1 MSRLASRIE
10 AALAGS
16 ALADPLP
23 ATAVAFVEARSGDP
37 EAAAL
42 PDPALRG
49 LARAIASQPEVA
61 VFLSHRSHFLE
72 RIARLAP
79 GALEA
84 RAESFPLDAQ
94 AILALDLEAA
104 LDALRIRRREEQAF
118 AACADLGGLSSFGTV
133 SSFLSLLAEST
144 VDTALALARRELRAD
159 AHDEFSVIGMGK
171 LAGRELT
178 YHSDLD
184 LIFLYR
190 GGRELIAQACRTG
203 QRLISYLTTMTGA
216 GIAYP
221 VDTRLRPSGGQGML
235 VTSFDAFL
243 RYQLE
248 EAQTWEHLALLRA
261 RAVAGARGAA
271 DLLDRVHAHILS
283 LRLPPWEELA
293 ELRRQVRAERADET
307 KGAIALKTGDG
318 GLMDVDFL
326 AGGGLLE
333 RGTPDFPAVPSV
345 PAMLRACAAG
355 PRVDALLADY
365 RLLRVVEAR
374 TRWVRGRGVEAF
386 VPDASADVIA
396 ELVEPGLASAS
407 LIARLEAARERI
419 HAAYEAVVAENALA
433 ALER

>member
-1 MSRLASRIE
+1 MRGLAERIQE
-10 AALAGS
+10 ALAGTP
-16 ALADPLP
+16 LADPLP
-23 ATAVAFVEARSGDP
+23 ATVAAYTDARAGDP
-37 EAAAL
+37 AAREL

-72 RIARLAP
+72 RVAALRP
-79 GALEA
+79 GALEERAQRFA
-84 RAESFPLDAQ
+84 RDAE

-118 AACADLGGLSSFGTV
+118 AACADLGGLASFGAT
-133 SSFLSLLAEST
+133 STFLSLLAEST
-144 VDTALALARRELRAD
+144 VGIALALARRELRQD
-159 AHDEFSVIGMGK
+159 ARDEFSVIGMGK

-190 GGRELIAQACRTG
+190 GGPELIGQASRTG

-216 GIAYP
+216 GFAYP

-235 VTSFDAFL
+235 VTSFDAFA
-243 RYQLE
+243 RYQVQ

-261 RAVAGARGAA
+261 RAVAGSHGAA
-271 DLLDRVHAHILS
+271 SLLGSVHGHLLS
-283 LRLPPWEELA
+283 LRTPPWEELA
-293 ELRRQVRAERADET
+293 ELRARVRAERADET

-333 RGTPDFPAVPSV
+333 RGAHHFPAAPSV
-345 PAMLRACAAG
+345 PAMLRACASG

-386 VPDASADVIA
+386 VPDASADLIA
-396 ELVEPGLASAS
+396 ELVEPGLASAG
-407 LIARLEAARERI
+407 LVARLEAARERI
-419 HAAYEAVVAENALA
+419 HGAWEAVVADRTLA

>member
-1 MSRLASRIE
+1 VTDLASRIQT
-10 AALAGS
+10 ALAGTP
-16 ALADPLP
+16 LADPLP
-23 ATAVAFVEARSGDP
+23 ATAAAFADARGRDPAASRVEG
-37 EAAAL
+37 
-42 PDPALRG
+42 PALRG

-72 RIARLAP
+72 RVAGLRP

-84 RAESFPLDAQ
+84 RAARFPRDAE

-118 AACADLGGLSSFGTV
+118 AACADLGGLAPFGAT

-144 VDTALALARRELRAD
+144 LEIALALAHRELRPD
-159 AHDEFSVIGMGK
+159 VHDEFSVIGMGK

-184 LIFLYR
+184 LIFLFR
-190 GGRELIAQACRTG
+190 GGAERIAQASRIG

-216 GIAYP
+216 GVAYP

-248 EAQTWEHLALLRA
+248 DAETWEHLALLRA
-261 RAVAGARGAA
+261 RAVAGSRSAA
-271 DLLDRVHAHILS
+271 DILARVHAHLLS
-283 LRLPPWEELA
+283 LGLRAWEELA
-293 ELRRQVRAERADET
+293 VLRGRVRAERADEA

-333 RGTPDFPAVPSV
+333 RGARSFPAAPSV

-355 PRVDALLADY
+355 PRVEALLADY
-365 RLLRVVEAR
+365 GLLRVVEAR

-386 VPDASADVIA
+386 VPDAGAEVIA
-396 ELVEPGLASAS
+396 ELVLPGLASAE
-407 LIARLEAARERI
+407 LVARLEAARERI
-419 HAAYEAVVAENALA
+419 HGAWEAVVSENTLA